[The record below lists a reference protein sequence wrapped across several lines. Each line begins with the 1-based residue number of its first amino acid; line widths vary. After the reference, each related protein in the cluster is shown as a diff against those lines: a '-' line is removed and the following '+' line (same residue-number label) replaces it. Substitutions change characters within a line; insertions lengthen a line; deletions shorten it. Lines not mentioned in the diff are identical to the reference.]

1 MTHGSGRRKYLEPDQ
16 DHEAIALSIP
26 EPESSSDLDLPES
39 ALGFTYQLYG
49 NHKWRDV
56 FTHRQLQALSVFSEV
71 VAQVPTWIT
80 EDGGDDET
88 AKAVTTFL
96 ALCVGKLSQFSS
108 SPCLWK
114 IDSRNGSGKAESA
127 KFGRN
132 DLTMTWDFVETNPFG
147 GSVGDWN
154 QIVVT
159 ALRGLSYV
167 DPVGPPSRVLQGDAR
182 TATADLHHRCLIV
195 TDPPY
200 FSAIGYANLSDY
212 FYLWIRRSLRD
223 LYPGLFA
230 TLATPKAGELIAEPA
245 RHASRDDAK
254 AYFIDGF
261 TEVFGSIQDA
271 SREDLP
277 IVFVYAYKEQEA
289 EQDSQVSAGWEAML
303 EAVIRSGLGIVGTWP
318 IHGTG
323 STRMRGLKSNA
334 LATYVALVCRP
345 RGDSAPRISRRDF
358 AALLRDEL
366 GPAVRILQQTAV
378 APVDLAQAVIGP
390 GMAVFTRFSAVLEP
404 EGSPMTVRSA
414 LLMINTELSEV
425 LNEQESD
432 FDPDTR
438 WAVAWFEL
446 YQFQEAPSGVADQ
459 LARAKGTSVDGL
471 ERAGLIVTRG
481 GTCRL
486 IRRDELAEAYDPL
499 SDIRSTI
506 WEATQYL
513 VKLVIEFGEE
523 EAARLFSRLPN
534 VYAVR
539 DLAYRLYALCEKK
552 GWAEEAGTYNV
563 LVASWP
569 EVSRLSVQVRRLEHD
584 RSGQLPGI

>member
-1 MTHGSGRRKYLEPDQ
+1 
-16 DHEAIALSIP
+16 
-26 EPESSSDLDLPES
+26 
-39 ALGFTYQLYG
+39 
-49 NHKWRDV
+49 
-56 FTHRQLQALSVFSEV
+56 
-71 VAQVPTWIT
+71 
-80 EDGGDDET
+80 
-88 AKAVTTFL
+88 
-96 ALCVGKLSQFSS
+96 
-108 SPCLWK
+108 
-114 IDSRNGSGKAESA
+114 
-127 KFGRN
+127 
-132 DLTMTWDFVETNPFG
+132 
-147 GSVGDWN
+147 
-154 QIVVT
+154 
-159 ALRGLSYV
+159 
-167 DPVGPPSRVLQGDAR
+167 
-182 TATADLHHRCLIV
+182 
-195 TDPPY
+195 
-200 FSAIGYANLSDY
+200 
-212 FYLWIRRSLRD
+212 
-223 LYPGLFA
+223 
-230 TLATPKAGELIAEPA
+230 
-245 RHASRDDAK
+245 
-254 AYFIDGF
+254 
-261 TEVFGSIQDA
+261 
-271 SREDLP
+271 
-277 IVFVYAYKEQEA
+277 
-289 EQDSQVSAGWEAML
+289 
-303 EAVIRSGLGIVGTWP
+303 
-318 IHGTG
+318 
-323 STRMRGLKSNA
+323 
-334 LATYVALVCRP
+334 
-345 RGDSAPRISRRDF
+345 
-358 AALLRDEL
+358 
-366 GPAVRILQQTAV
+366 
-378 APVDLAQAVIGP
+378 
-390 GMAVFTRFSAVLEP
+390 
-404 EGSPMTVRSA
+404 MTVRSA